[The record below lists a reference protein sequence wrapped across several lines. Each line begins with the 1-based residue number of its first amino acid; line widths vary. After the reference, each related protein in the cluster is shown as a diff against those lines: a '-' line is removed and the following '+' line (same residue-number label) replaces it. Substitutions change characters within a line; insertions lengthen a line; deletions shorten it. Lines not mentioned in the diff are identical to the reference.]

1 LAFNSQ
7 SQSWN
12 KKKRKKEK
20 NKINTQET
28 FKLIPLMKNKNVKLQ
43 KGTQNSLNENLKSYN
58 ILEFENS
65 KF

>member
-1 LAFNSQ
+1 
-7 SQSWN
+7 
-12 KKKRKKEK
+12 
-20 NKINTQET
+20 
-28 FKLIPLMKNKNVKLQ
+28 MKNKNVKLQ